1 MSSLV
6 PRHCPEFKRE
16 LVHKVLTDKFKNLDQ
31 IAFENG
37 VSRAS
42 LFRWVKA
49 LGAETSGFATRKV
62 RPQDWSV
69 ASKLKALLETQS
81 MSEKELG
88 EYLRRKGL
96 YFSHLLQWK
105 TEVLEEVKK
114 RGKNKIPD
122 QEAALLRRIRE
133 LEREVKVKDKA
144 LREATAILVLKKK
157 AESIWGVAEEDEK
170 SAEKSEPKWSRSSK
184 RRKRTE
190 PGSQ

>member
-1 MSSLV
+1 MSSV
-6 PRHCPEFKRE
+6 SNRFCPEFRRN
-16 LVHKVLTDKFKNLDQ
+16 LVHQVLTDKFKSVDQ
-31 IAFENG
+31 IAHENG

-49 LGAETSGFATRKV
+49 FGAESSGLIKRKV
-62 RPQDWSV
+62 RAHEWSA

-114 RGKNKIPD
+114 QGKSKTPEK
-122 QEAALLRRIRE
+122 EAALLRRIRE
-133 LEREVKVKDKA
+133 LEREVQLKDKA
-144 LREATAILVLKKK
+144 LKEATAILVLKKK
-157 AESIWGVAEEDEK
+157 AESIWGVASEEEESPEK
-170 SAEKSEPKWSRSSK
+170 TDQEPSSLSK
-184 RRKRTE
+184 KRKRTE
-190 PGSQ
+190 PGS